1 MNPNQLLEVHIPVDG
16 ERGFHRIVIEGE
28 QSGKLVPFS
37 MKDIIAEARRET
49 QVIEDIRLLHEV
61 MDAKHHL
68 EGNADE

>member
-1 MNPNQLLEVHIPVDG
+1 MNPNQLLEEHEQKVIALR
-16 ERGFHRIVIEGE
+16 EALIEGE